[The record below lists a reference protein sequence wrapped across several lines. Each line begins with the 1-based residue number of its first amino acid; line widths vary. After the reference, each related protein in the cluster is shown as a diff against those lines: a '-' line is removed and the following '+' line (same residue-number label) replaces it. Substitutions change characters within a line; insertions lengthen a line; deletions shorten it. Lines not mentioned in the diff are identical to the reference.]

1 MPKVKVPVANPPVTK
16 LLKSL
21 SERSFF
27 KVITTLG
34 FEPTCH
40 CGGSAVGQFG
50 GNQGLIPL
58 PGARPDGRAGGW
70 GCFVRCLVGGWI
82 GCNVI

>member
-21 SERSFF
+21 SKRSFF
-27 KVITTLG
+27 KAITTLG
-34 FEPTCH
+34 FESTCH

-58 PGARPDGRAGGW
+58 PGARPDGRAG
-70 GCFVRCLVGGWI
+70 VEV
-82 GCNVI
+82 V

>member
-21 SERSFF
+21 SKRE
-27 KVITTLG
+27 KIKATLG
-34 FEPTCH
+34 FELTCH

-58 PGARPDGRAGGW
+58 PGARPDGRAG
-70 GCFVRCLVGGWI
+70 VRV
-82 GCNVI
+82 V

>member
-16 LLKSL
+16 LLKFL
-21 SERSFF
+21 SKRNCFF
-27 KVITTLG
+27 PKAITTLG

-58 PGARPDGRAGGW
+58 PGARPDGRA
-70 GCFVRCLVGGWI
+70 VVE
-82 GCNVI
+82 VV

>member
-1 MPKVKVPVANPPVTK
+1 MPKVKVLVANPPVTK
-16 LLKSL
+16 FV
-21 SERSFF
+21 EIFFDFFF
-27 KVITTLG
+27 KAITTLG

-58 PGARPDGRAGGW
+58 PGARPDGRAG
-70 GCFVRCLVGGWI
+70 VRV
-82 GCNVI
+82 V